1 MGIGVDPHLVS
12 LLTAQ
17 SRYSCLAGYPCPVLP
32 GTSRILSSIYVLICP
47 TSNHTQFHS
56 NIREC
61 HQTIF
66 KRSSWGISIYVMSSP
81 LCRRMGKL
89 IRISVAFRAQG
100 GHRNHNSILSFCLEG
115 KGGSEVIKMIVCF
128 QNFSRKSQ
136 GCWIELHE
144 NPGTGQRP
152 LEEGV
157 PFSNSLKS
165 TVCAWGSLG

>member
-17 SRYSCLAGYPCPVLP
+17 SRYSCLSGYPCPVLP